1 MDTGRCQDFRE
12 GAALFFM
19 RQGNFFFFFLLKGR
33 RKQNKT
39 IMNIYLVLNYALH
52 ALSALNALSL
62 NLDEVGTTLS
72 LD

>member
-1 MDTGRCQDFRE
+1 MPRFQRRGTIILHETRK
-12 GAALFFM
+12 L
-19 RQGNFFFFFLLKGR
+19 FFFFLLKGR

-62 NLDEVGTTLS
+62 NLGEVGTTLS